1 MKLKFVIFLI
11 FLSNSAYANN
21 IAVVNINSLIDDD
34 NRYIDIILQIE
45 SNQNSYLENF
55 QNKEKELQS
64 MLDKINESKLIL
76 NDNEINILIE
86 NYNKELNK
94 FSLLIEEF
102 NIHYQNEIINIREV
116 LLSKIIV
123 LLEKYAIENNV
134 DIIFDSTSYLIASNS
149 IDITDIIGNELEKID
164 LVLEYKN
171 FEKN

>member
-76 NDNEINILIE
+76 NDNEINIQIE

>member
-1 MKLKFVIFLI
+1 LKLKFVIFLI

-34 NRYIDIILQIE
+34 NRYIDIILEIE
-45 SNQNSYLENF
+45 STQNSYLENF

-76 NDNEINILIE
+76 NDNEINIQIE

-102 NIHYQNEIINIREV
+102 NIHYQNEIINIREL

-123 LLEKYAIENNV
+123 LLEKYAIENNIE
-134 DIIFDSTSYLIASNS
+134 IIFDSTNYLIASNS
-149 IDITDIIGNELEKID
+149 IDITDIIGNELGKID
-164 LVLEYKN
+164 LELEYKN

>member
-34 NRYIDIILQIE
+34 NRYIDIILEIE
-45 SNQNSYLENF
+45 STQNSYLENF

-76 NDNEINILIE
+76 NDNEINIQIE

-102 NIHYQNEIINIREV
+102 NIHYQNEIINIREL

-123 LLEKYAIENNV
+123 LLEKYAIENNIE
-134 DIIFDSTSYLIASNS
+134 IIFDSTNYLIASNS
-149 IDITDIIGNELEKID
+149 IDITDIIGNELGKID
-164 LVLEYKN
+164 LELEYKN

>member
-34 NRYIDIILQIE
+34 NRYIDIILEIE
-45 SNQNSYLENF
+45 STQNSYLENF

-76 NDNEINILIE
+76 NDNEINIQIE

>member
-1 MKLKFVIFLI
+1 LKLKFVIFLI
-11 FLSNSAYANN
+11 FLSNSAYASN
-21 IAVVNINSLIDDD
+21 IGVVDINSLIDDD
-34 NRYIDIILQIE
+34 NRYIDIILEIE
-45 SNQNSYLENF
+45 SSQNSYLENF

-76 NDNEINILIE
+76 NDNEINIQID

-102 NIHYQNEIINIREV
+102 NIHYQNEIINIREL

-123 LLEKYAIENNV
+123 LLEKYAIENNI
-134 DIIFDSTSYLIASNS
+134 DIIFDSTNYLIASNS
-149 IDITDIIGNELEKID
+149 IDITDIIGNELSKID
-164 LVLEYKN
+164 LELEYKN

>member
-34 NRYIDIILQIE
+34 NRYIDIILEIE
-45 SNQNSYLENF
+45 STQNSYLENF

-76 NDNEINILIE
+76 NDNEINIQIE

-116 LLSKIIV
+116 LLSEIIV

>member
-1 MKLKFVIFLI
+1 MKLKFLFFFIL
-11 FLSNSAYANN
+11 LSNFAFAKD
-21 IAVVNINSLIDDD
+21 IAVVNINSLIDND

-55 QNKEKELQS
+55 QNREKELQS
-64 MLDKINESKLIL
+64 MLNEINESKLIL
-76 NDNEINILIE
+76 GDNEINIQIE
-86 NYNKELNK
+86 NYNKELNQ
-94 FSLLIEEF
+94 FTMLIEDF

-134 DIIFDSTSYLIASNS
+134 DIIFDSSSYLIASNS

>member
-1 MKLKFVIFLI
+1 LKLKLVIFLI

-34 NRYIDIILQIE
+34 NRYIDIILEIE

-76 NDNEINILIE
+76 NDNEINIQIE
-86 NYNKELNK
+86 NYNKELNQ
-94 FSLLIEEF
+94 FSFLIEEF
-102 NIHYQNEIINIREV
+102 NIHYQNEIINIREL

-123 LLEKYAIENNV
+123 LLEKYAIENNI

-149 IDITDIIGNELEKID
+149 IDITDIIGNELGKID
-164 LVLEYKN
+164 LELEYKN

>member
-1 MKLKFVIFLI
+1 MKLKLVIFLI

-34 NRYIDIILQIE
+34 NRYIDIILEIE

-76 NDNEINILIE
+76 NDNEINIQIE
-86 NYNKELNK
+86 NYNKELNQ
-94 FSLLIEEF
+94 FSFLIEEF
-102 NIHYQNEIINIREV
+102 NIHYQNEIINIREL

-123 LLEKYAIENNV
+123 LLEKYAIENNI

-149 IDITDIIGNELEKID
+149 IDITDIIGNELGKID
-164 LVLEYKN
+164 LELEYKN